1 MISYTAVSSPRKF
14 RTCYIDCKREPAQ
27 VMHDS
32 ALAVRRPGECTFF
45 NSPGCELEVDKVE
58 FTPEMVRV
66 RARDARATHHAEP

>member
-1 MISYTAVSSPRKF
+1 MCPSCGPVRCLSYTQAVLYAAGAF
-14 RTCYIDCKREPAQ
+14 HAQ

-45 NSPGCELEVDKVE
+45 KPGCEISVDKVE

-66 RARDARATHHAEP
+66 RGSLEANRAHSR